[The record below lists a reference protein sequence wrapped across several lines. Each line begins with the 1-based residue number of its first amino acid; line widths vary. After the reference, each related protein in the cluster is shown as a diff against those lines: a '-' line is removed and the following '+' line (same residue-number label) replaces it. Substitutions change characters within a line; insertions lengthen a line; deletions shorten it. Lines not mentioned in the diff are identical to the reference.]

1 MKKDVQN
8 VKGKFWRSARLPGRG
23 DAAALA
29 VLALAA
35 FFLWNHPDIQETAQ
49 HVHILLDDLFSGQF
63 FDFYEHTMQARQA
76 YGFANA
82 GFTCCAP
89 CGTCRCTCWASWCR

>member
-1 MKKDVQN
+1 M
-8 VKGKFWRSARLPGRG
+8 KGKFWRSARLPGRG

-63 FDFYEHTMQARQA
+63 FENNEGPKAFSGYFIAH
-76 YGFANA
+76 FLLL
-82 GFTCCAP
+82 
-89 CGTCRCTCWASWCR
+89 

>member
-29 VLALAA
+29 VLALAGA
-35 FFLWNHPDIQETAQ
+35 GTAA
-49 HVHILLDDLFSGQF
+49 L
-63 FDFYEHTMQARQA
+63 AKR
-76 YGFANA
+76 
-82 GFTCCAP
+82 
-89 CGTCRCTCWASWCR
+89 R